1 MSIPLD
7 IYDQR
12 ILALLQEESS
22 LSTAEIAERIGLS
35 QSLCWRRIQRLKE
48 EGVIRKQVTLL
59 DRKKIGLNTQVFAQ
73 IKLNAHG
80 RKNLTDFAEAM
91 HQFPEV
97 LECHVLMGAVDFMLR
112 IVTRDIESYERFFFE
127 KLSAVPGIQEVNSI
141 VALSEIKSTTTLPLL
156 APEPSRRTPAHDHQQ
171 DQVQLLPPPL
181 RRLPDRQRHR
191 QRAGDHG
198 RHRHA
203 PAYRTGH
210 HRRAGG
216 TGHRLRVRAAGGCA
230 QPPGRLC
237 HPRLGAVRREW
248 VVEQHRRIAAA
259 LEYPAE

>member
-7 IYDQR
+7 MYDQR

-35 QSLCWRRIQRLKE
+35 QSPCWRRIQRLKE

-59 DRKKIGLNTQVFAQ
+59 DRKRIGLNTQVFAQ

-156 APEPSRRTPAHDHQQ
+156 AP
-171 DQVQLLPPPL
+171 
-181 RRLPDRQRHR
+181 
-191 QRAGDHG
+191 
-198 RHRHA
+198 
-203 PAYRTGH
+203 
-210 HRRAGG
+210 
-216 TGHRLRVRAAGGCA
+216 
-230 QPPGRLC
+230 
-237 HPRLGAVRREW
+237 
-248 VVEQHRRIAAA
+248 
-259 LEYPAE
+259 